1 MSSIRDAIRD
11 ASRLSRMRM
20 GQQAWEFIEFPSLKG
35 KDGTPIRFAQVP
47 LLESE
52 TQQGVMAAA
61 NVEVADNFAGMTVR
75 NRVAMVS
82 DAWHS
87 LRDPADISV
96 KAFESIEEMTNSLE
110 PTEID
115 MAVDQLATMMD
126 YSSPSLD
133 GISKEALDDL
143 KAACAQMDLSDL
155 SGRRWA
161 VVKLF
166 FQTLQPELLQA
177 KLSGSTSTESS
188 TTTSGDG
195 TSTSSA
201 SES

>member
-11 ASRLSRMRM
+11 ANRLSRMRM
-20 GQQAWEFIEFPSLKG
+20 GQQAWEFIEFDSLKG
-35 KDGTPIRFAQVP
+35 SDGTPVRLAQVP
-47 LLESE
+47 LLEYE
-52 TQQGVMAAA
+52 TQQGVLLAA
-61 NVEVADNFAGMTVR
+61 NLQVADNMAGMTAR
-75 NRVAMVS
+75 NRAAMVS

-87 LRDPADISV
+87 LRDPSDIDK
-96 KAFESIEEMTNSLE
+96 KAFESIEEMVRTLE
-110 PTEID
+110 PNDID
-115 MAVDQLATMMD
+115 KAVDQLATMMD

-133 GISKEALDDL
+133 GLSKEALDDL
-143 KAACAQMDLSDL
+143 KASCAQMDLSDL

-166 FQTLQPELLQA
+166 FQTLAPELLQA
-177 KLSGSTSTESS
+177 KLSGSTSTDFS
-188 TTTSGDG
+188 TMMSEGE